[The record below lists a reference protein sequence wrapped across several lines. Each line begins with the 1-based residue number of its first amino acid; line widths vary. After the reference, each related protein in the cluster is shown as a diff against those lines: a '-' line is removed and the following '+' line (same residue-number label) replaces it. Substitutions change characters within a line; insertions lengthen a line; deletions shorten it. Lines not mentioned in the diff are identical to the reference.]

1 MDNFVAWSGEH
12 HLVAKTK
19 EMVVEFRR
27 ARPELST
34 ISILGDKVQV
44 VESYKYLG
52 VHMNNKLDWKQQTEA
67 VYKKGQSR
75 LCFLRKLRSF
85 KVCSKTLCM
94 FYQSVV
100 ASAIFFAAISWGS
113 GIRAC
118 DSKKLNK
125 LVLRAGYVMGTAVVS
140 LEVVMERRMVQ
151 KLLSIMDDNTHPL
164 HNLVSKQKSV
174 FSGRLRQ
181 LSCRKDRFK
190 NTFYL
195 LKLHFVITYP
205 F

>member
-1 MDNFVAWSGEH
+1 
-12 HLVAKTK
+12 
-19 EMVVEFRR
+19 
-27 ARPELST
+27 
-34 ISILGDKVQV
+34 
-44 VESYKYLG
+44 
-52 VHMNNKLDWKQQTEA
+52 
-67 VYKKGQSR
+67 
-75 LCFLRKLRSF
+75 
-85 KVCSKTLCM
+85 M

-151 KLLSIMDDNTHPL
+151 KMLSIMDDNTHPL

-190 NTFYL
+190 NTFLPTAIALYNNS
-195 LKLHFVITYP
+195 P

>member
-1 MDNFVAWSGEH
+1 
-12 HLVAKTK
+12 
-19 EMVVEFRR
+19 
-27 ARPELST
+27 
-34 ISILGDKVQV
+34 
-44 VESYKYLG
+44 
-52 VHMNNKLDWKQQTEA
+52 MNNKLDWKQQTEA

-85 KVCSKTLCM
+85 NVCSKMLYM

-118 DSKKLNK
+118 DSKKLNE
-125 LVLRAGYVMGTAVVS
+125 LIRRAGSTLGTAIVS

-151 KLLSIMDDNTHPL
+151 AN
-164 HNLVSKQKSV
+164 KSV

-190 NTFYL
+190 NTL
-195 LKLHFVITYP
+195 LTY
-205 F
+205 

>member
-1 MDNFVAWSGEH
+1 
-12 HLVAKTK
+12 
-19 EMVVEFRR
+19 
-27 ARPELST
+27 
-34 ISILGDKVQV
+34 
-44 VESYKYLG
+44 
-52 VHMNNKLDWKQQTEA
+52 
-67 VYKKGQSR
+67 
-75 LCFLRKLRSF
+75 
-85 KVCSKTLCM
+85 M

-125 LVLRAGYVMGTAVVS
+125 LVMRAGYVMGTAVVS
-140 LEVVMERRMVQ
+140 LEVVMERRMV
-151 KLLSIMDDNTHPL
+151 LFSIMDDNTHPL

-190 NTFYL
+190 NTFLPTAIALYN
-195 LKLHFVITYP
+195 YSP

>member
-1 MDNFVAWSGEH
+1 
-12 HLVAKTK
+12 
-19 EMVVEFRR
+19 
-27 ARPELST
+27 
-34 ISILGDKVQV
+34 
-44 VESYKYLG
+44 
-52 VHMNNKLDWKQQTEA
+52 MNNKLDWKQQTEA

-75 LCFLRKLRSF
+75 LYFLRKLRSF
-85 KVCSKTLCM
+85 NVYSKMLCM

-118 DSKKLNK
+118 DSKELNK
-125 LVLRAGYVMGTAVVS
+125 LIRRAAVVS

-151 KLLSIMDDNTHPL
+151 KLLSIMDDNTYPL

-190 NTFYL
+190 NTFL
-195 LKLHFVITYP
+195 PTALHFIITP
-205 F
+205 LFSKDRRIFI

>member
-1 MDNFVAWSGEH
+1 MYS
-12 HLVAKTK
+12 
-19 EMVVEFRR
+19 
-27 ARPELST
+27 
-34 ISILGDKVQV
+34 
-44 VESYKYLG
+44 
-52 VHMNNKLDWKQQTEA
+52 
-67 VYKKGQSR
+67 
-75 LCFLRKLRSF
+75 
-85 KVCSKTLCM
+85 M

-118 DSKKLNK
+118 DSKRLMR
-125 LVLRAGYVMGTAVVS
+125 RAGYVLGTAVVS

-164 HNLVSKQKSV
+164 HNLVSKQNSV

-181 LSCRKDRFK
+181 LSCRRDRFK
-190 NTFYL
+190 NTFLPTAIALYNN
-195 LKLHFVITYP
+195 FP